1 MPRIFPLLAVL
12 GLLGSFALAQNNSA
26 QITSAKNSGA
36 SQSSNQS
43 SSQSASQSSNQSSS
57 QSSNQSSDKS
67 KPSPI
72 VAKLDQK
79 SPRSDAQ
86 RNHSKTRSGTN
97 NQSAAYPNKAAGN
110 TDTGTSKATSK
121 PTVASPGTTENA
133 ESIPPPKATNNQR

>member
-12 GLLGSFALAQNNSA
+12 GLLGSFAFAQNTSA
-26 QITSAKNSGA
+26 QSTSAKNSGA
-36 SQSSNQS
+36 SQSS
-43 SSQSASQSSNQSSS
+43 SQSASQSANQSSNQSSS
-57 QSSNQSSDKS
+57 QSSDKS

-79 SPRSDAQ
+79 SSRSDAQ
-86 RNHSKTRSGTN
+86 RNHSKIRSGTN

>member
-12 GLLGSFALAQNNSA
+12 GLLGSFAFAQNTPA

-110 TDTGTSKATSK
+110 TDTGKSKAASK
-121 PTVASPGTTENA
+121 PTAASPGTTENA

>member
-12 GLLGSFALAQNNSA
+12 GLLGSFAFAQNTSA
-26 QITSAKNSGA
+26 QSTSAKNSGA

-43 SSQSASQSSNQSSS
+43 AS
-57 QSSNQSSDKS
+57 QSSDKS

-121 PTVASPGTTENA
+121 PTAASPGTTENA

>member
-1 MPRIFPLLAVL
+1 MPRIFPLFAVL
-12 GLLGSFALAQNNSA
+12 GLLGSFAFAQNTSA
-26 QITSAKNSGA
+26 QNTQNNGA
-36 SQSSNQS
+36 SQGSG
-43 SSQSASQSSNQSSS
+43 
-57 QSSNQSSDKS
+57 KS

-79 SPRSDAQ
+79 SSRSDAQ
-86 RNHSKTRSGTN
+86 RNHSKARSATN

-121 PTVASPGTTENA
+121 PTAPSPGTTENA

>member
-12 GLLGSFALAQNNSA
+12 GLLGSFAFAQNTSA
-26 QITSAKNSGA
+26 QSTSAKNSGA
-36 SQSSNQS
+36 SQSS
-43 SSQSASQSSNQSSS
+43 SQSASQSANQSSNQSSS
-57 QSSNQSSDKS
+57 QSWDKS

-110 TDTGTSKATSK
+110 TDTGKSKAASK
-121 PTVASPGTTENA
+121 PTAASPGTTENA

>member
-12 GLLGSFALAQNNSA
+12 GLLGSFAFAQNTSA
-26 QITSAKNSGA
+26 QSTSAKNSGA
-36 SQSSNQS
+36 SQS

-110 TDTGTSKATSK
+110 TDTGKSKAASK
-121 PTVASPGTTENA
+121 PTAASPGTTENA

>member
-43 SSQSASQSSNQSSS
+43 SSQS
-57 QSSNQSSDKS
+57 SDKS

-79 SPRSDAQ
+79 SSRSDAQ
-86 RNHSKTRSGTN
+86 RNHSKARSATN

-121 PTVASPGTTENA
+121 PTAPSPGTTENA

>member
-1 MPRIFPLLAVL
+1 MPRIFPLFAVL
-12 GLLGSFALAQNNSA
+12 GLLGSFAFAQNTPA

-36 SQSSNQS
+36 SQS

-110 TDTGTSKATSK
+110 TDTGKSKAASK
-121 PTVASPGTTENA
+121 PTAASPGTTENA